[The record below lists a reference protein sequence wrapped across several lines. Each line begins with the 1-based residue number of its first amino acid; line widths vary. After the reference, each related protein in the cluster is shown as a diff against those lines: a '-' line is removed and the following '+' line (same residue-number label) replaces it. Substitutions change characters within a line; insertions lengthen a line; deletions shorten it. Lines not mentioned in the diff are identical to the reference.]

1 MVEDTLSCVE
11 VQSTFTL
18 KTQTHSELADLLS
31 QLLACVGEKLTPSSL
46 PQENEAK
53 SEVVLDIQFE
63 DIRYTL
69 MRSFNPEISNHPV
82 NLSPREQEI
91 VRLVAKGHSN
101 KVIAKVLD
109 ISPWTVSTHLRR
121 VFVKL
126 EVSSRAEMVA
136 RVLEADL
143 HFISD

>member
-1 MVEDTLSCVE
+1 
-11 VQSTFTL
+11 
-18 KTQTHSELADLLS
+18 
-31 QLLACVGEKLTPSSL
+31 
-46 PQENEAK
+46 
-53 SEVVLDIQFE
+53 
-63 DIRYTL
+63 